1 MFEMSGILTRV
12 AVSLTVAGITG
23 LVAWL
28 GRQIAKYKKLVK
40 QEEDTVMKKTLNDTL
55 DSKLKPIREDIANL
69 KKVETNFQTR
79 LQPTQEEIEHLKD
92 DITEILNELK
102 AQGIDLSNI
111 NERIDAIENKED
123 HLELETRSAWRYRI
137 RQLCHVYLARGWMS
151 IDDYQ
156 QLQEMFNL
164 YSAIGGNGQTKELYE
179 KTIELEIKTA
189 DEVRAMLNRR

>member
-1 MFEMSGILTRV
+1 MSGILTGV
-12 AVSLTVAGITG
+12 AVSLTVGAITG

-28 GRQIAKYKKLVK
+28 GRQIAKYRKLIK
-40 QEEDTVMKKTLNDTL
+40 QEEDTVMKKTLTDTL
-55 DSKLKPIREDIANL
+55 DTQLKPIREDIESL

-102 AQGIDLSNI
+102 AQGVDLSNV
-111 NERIDAIENKED
+111 NERLNTIENKEN
-123 HLELETRSAWRYRI
+123 HLEHETRSAWRYRI
-137 RQLCHVYLARGWMS
+137 RQLCHVYLGRGWMS
-151 IDDYQ
+151 IDEYQ
-156 QLQEMFNL
+156 QLQEMYNL

-189 DEVRAMLNRR
+189 EEVRVLLNKK

>member
-1 MFEMSGILTRV
+1 MSGILTGV
-12 AVSLTVAGITG
+12 AVSLTVAAVTG

-28 GRQIAKYKKLVK
+28 GRQIAKYRKLIK
-40 QEEDTVMKKTLNDTL
+40 QEEDTVIKKTLTDTL
-55 DSKLKPIREDIANL
+55 DTQLKPIREDIESL

-102 AQGIDLSNI
+102 AQGVDLSNV
-111 NERIDAIENKED
+111 NERLDAIEDKEN
-123 HLELETRSAWRYRI
+123 HLEHETRSAWRYRI
-137 RQLCHVYLARGWMS
+137 RQLCHVYLGRGWMS
-151 IDDYQ
+151 IDEYQ
-156 QLQEMFNL
+156 QLQEMYNL

-189 DEVRAMLNRR
+189 EEVRALLNKK

>member
-1 MFEMSGILTRV
+1 MSGILTGV
-12 AVSLTVAGITG
+12 AVSLTVGAITG

-28 GRQIAKYKKLVK
+28 SRQIAKYRKLIK
-40 QEEDTVMKKTLNDTL
+40 QEEDTVMKKTLTDTL
-55 DSKLKPIREDIANL
+55 DTQLKPIREDIESL

-102 AQGIDLSNI
+102 AQGVDLSNI
-111 NERIDAIENKED
+111 NERINTIENRED
-123 HLELETRSAWRYRI
+123 HLEHETRSAWRYRI

-151 IDDYQ
+151 IDEYQ

-189 DEVRAMLNRR
+189 EEIRVLLNKK